1 MDVTLL
7 GTGAPQGLPR
17 PGCPCAA
24 CATAVGDEARAA
36 TALLVDGVLLIDLT
50 PGPAFA
56 AARAGR
62 SLAGVRQVLLSHP
75 HDGPAMEVPA
85 GLPQPG
91 RVADGREL
99 ALLDGHR
106 VRALAVDGPG
116 TGYEISGAD
125 GERLLYLPPGAA
137 PAGVGNATGRA
148 GGAGAQGAAGPYDL
162 VLLDVLA
169 RPDALARLRAGGL
182 VDAATDVV
190 AVHVDHD
197 VPPGPELHR
206 RLAAVGARAVADGSS
221 LVVGEYH
228 AVPDLPRRTLV
239 LGGARS
245 GKSLEAER
253 RLAAF
258 PDVVYVATGGTR
270 DGDEDWAQRVSLH
283 RERRPSSWRTV
294 ETCDLVPL
302 LEAGRPGGEAARPGG
317 EAARPGR
324 DDGKPEG
331 EAVRP
336 GTEAPAPGA
345 ESAGPGKG
353 AAGRGAGA
361 VWPGAE
367 AGGPAAGAGAGRA
380 ADASPLLIDCLA
392 LWLTHVMDEVGA
404 WDDAT
409 WEAGG
414 RRALRERTDALVAAV
429 RATRR
434 PVVAV
439 SNEVGSGVV
448 PATPAGRRFRDELGR
463 LNAAFAAECE
473 QVLLVVAGQALALRG

>member
-17 PGCPCAA
+17 PDCPCAA

-36 TALLVDGVLLIDLT
+36 TALLVDGALLIDLT

-56 AARAGR
+56 AARAGQ

-75 HDGPAMEVPA
+75 HDGPVMEVPA
-85 GLPQPG
+85 GLPTPG

-106 VRALAVDGPG
+106 VRAIAVDIPG
-116 TGYEISGAD
+116 TGYEISGSE

-137 PAGVGNATGRA
+137 PAGLGDGNHPAA
-148 GGAGAQGAAGPYDL
+148 GGGYEGMGGTGPYDMVL
-162 VLLDVLA
+162 VDVLE
-169 RPDALARLRAGGL
+169 RPDALARLRASGA

-190 AVHVDHD
+190 AVHIDHS

-206 RLAAVGARAVADGSS
+206 RLAAVGARAVPDGSS
-221 LVVGEYH
+221 LVVGEFH

-245 GKSLEAER
+245 GKSVEAER

-270 DGDEDWAQRVSLH
+270 DGDEEWAERISLH
-283 RERRPSSWRTV
+283 RERRPSSWHTV

-302 LEAGRPGGEAARPGG
+302 LAA
-317 EAARPGR
+317 
-324 DDGKPEG
+324 
-331 EAVRP
+331 
-336 GTEAPAPGA
+336 
-345 ESAGPGKG
+345 AGPGTDPG
-353 AAGRGAGA
+353 TGR
-361 VWPGAE
+361 P
-367 AGGPAAGAGAGRA
+367 
-380 ADASPLLIDCLA
+380 ADAAPLLIDCLA
-392 LWLTHVMDEVGA
+392 LWLTHAMDEVGA

-414 RRALRERTDALVAAV
+414 RRALRERTDALVAAL
-429 RATRR
+429 RETHR

-448 PATPAGRRFRDELGR
+448 PATAAGRRFRDELGR
-463 LNAAFAAECE
+463 LNAAFGAECE